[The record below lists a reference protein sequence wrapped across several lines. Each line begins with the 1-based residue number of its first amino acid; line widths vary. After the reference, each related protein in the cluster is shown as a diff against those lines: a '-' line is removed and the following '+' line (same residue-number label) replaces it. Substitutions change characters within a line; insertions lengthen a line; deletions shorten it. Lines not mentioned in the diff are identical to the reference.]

1 MLKNKLIIFFSYC
14 VILNYFGE
22 GFEKILQ
29 LFAPVIYIGFG
40 GSLWSLLNG
49 VLLIL
54 VFLYL
59 MFSSFIFPYHQH
71 KNLLL
76 IIIVFLHLSL
86 IPSLLNI
93 IQFPNASKISF
104 IITYAMFTIASI
116 SVYVKLKTIKHG
128 LKALNQHY

>member
-1 MLKNKLIIFFSYC
+1 MLKHKLLILLSYSII
-14 VILNYFGE
+14 INYFGE
-22 GFEKILQ
+22 GFEKIPQ
-29 LFAPVIYIGFG
+29 LFAPIIYIGFG

-59 MFSSFIFPYHQH
+59 MFSSFLFPYHQH

-76 IIIVFLHLSL
+76 GIFAFLHVSL

-93 IQFPNASKISF
+93 NQFPNSSKISF
-104 IITYAMFTIASI
+104 VITYVLFISA
-116 SVYVKLKTIKHG
+116 SVYVFLKTKS
-128 LKALNQHY
+128 LQTKV